1 MLNFVER
8 TADLGTTAP
17 LQRKVRKYQ
26 GQTVTAMRQDL
37 IERAQETIKALQDQ
51 KGRTLRAPMARS
63 IRNGISVKIGYG
75 KRNVGFF
82 EGEGANKAAVIPERN
97 FASDR
102 KLLAIDYLQQAI
114 AAVQAGELDELL
126 SGELIKLK
134 SRFASDEKSLEESDE
149 QEEPELPNYM
159 VKFAAE

>member
-82 EGEGANKAAVIPERN
+82 VGEGENKAAVIPELH

-114 AAVQAGELDELL
+114 AAVQAGEFDELL
-126 SGELIKLK
+126 NKALTDMAA
-134 SRFASDEKSLEESDE
+134 RFS
-149 QEEPELPNYM
+149 QEDKGNVYQ
-159 VKFAAE
+159 FAAE

>member
-1 MLNFVER
+1 MLDFVTR
-8 TADLGTTAP
+8 TADLGTTEP

-37 IERAQETIKALQDQ
+37 IERAQATIKALQEQ

-75 KRNVGFF
+75 KRNVAFLTG
-82 EGEGANKAAVIPERN
+82 EGESKTAVIPERH

-114 AAVQAGELDELL
+114 AAVESGEFDELL
-126 SGELIKLK
+126 GATLEAMAARF
-134 SRFASDEKSLEESDE
+134 SRDEKSNVY
-149 QEEPELPNYM
+149 Q
-159 VKFAAE
+159 FAAE